1 VGVMGDLDGL
11 GYRDTTAVV
20 VGCSTGIGEATARI
34 LGDLG
39 ARVHAV
45 SRNEPKVPFEAFYPT
60 DITDF
65 DNIAATA
72 DALGKIG
79 PIDHVL
85 TCSGVPFTRPPS
97 EVLQV
102 NYIGL
107 RHLVESIVPAVAD
120 GGNIAVSGSNTAYGW
135 EAQLQQVLEL
145 VKIDDPHEAIA
156 WCEEHADLV
165 SEGFSSY
172 VMSKHA
178 LIIWVTYAAA
188 ALGERGIRLNCVCP
202 GLTET
207 PMVEEIVDR
216 AGTRDLVDSYP
227 NPLFGRITTAE
238 EAAWPLVLLNS
249 RRNAVVTGAVL
260 FADQGSASGLAA
272 GSVTFL

>member
-1 VGVMGDLDGL
+1 MGDLDGL

-20 VGCSTGIGEATARI
+20 IGCSTGIGEATARY

-45 SRNEPKVPFEAFYPT
+45 SRNEPKVPYASFHPT
-60 DITDF
+60 DVTDF
-65 DNIAATA
+65 DSIATTA
-72 DALGKIG
+72 ASLGEIG

-85 TCSGVPFTRPPS
+85 TCTGVPFTRPPK
-97 EVLQV
+97 EVLLV

-107 RHLVESIVPAVAD
+107 RHLVESIVPSMKD
-120 GGNIAVSGSNTAYGW
+120 GGNIAVSGSSTAYGW
-135 EAQLQQVLEL
+135 EQNLQQILEF
-145 VKIDDPHEAIA
+145 VRIDDPQQAIA

-178 LIIWVTYAAA
+178 LNVWVTYAAP
-188 ALGERGIRLNCVCP
+188 ALAQERRIRLNCVCP

-207 PMVEEIVDR
+207 AMVTEI
-216 AGTRDLVDSYP
+216 AETSGSRDLVDAFP
-227 NPLFGRITTAE
+227 NPLYGRITTAA
-238 EAAWPLVLLNS
+238 EAAWPLILLNS
-249 RRNAVVTGAVL
+249 RLNEPVTGSVL
-260 FADQGSASGLAA
+260 FADQGAAAGLAA
-272 GSVTFL
+272 GTLKFL